1 MYENI
6 IAIHNIL
13 KKKAQYFK
21 KLVKI
26 ILKKKFK
33 KLILGKK
40 REKNM

>member
-13 KKKAQYFK
+13 KKKAQYLK

-26 ILKKKFK
+26 IFFKKNL

-40 REKNM
+40 RKKNM